1 MDQEFLDDFN
11 DEDAAVAEDAPL
23 AEDEDASGSSSDD
36 DSHSDD
42 MEDLSE
48 LVSPNANEPKKQ
60 VRHDAAFASLLSSL
74 ASPCPPA
81 DLQDRLNSCNQ
92 YLSKMAS
99 ETLVW
104 HRLASQA
111 YSPIFPELEKLV
123 VDPVDFAK
131 VVLQFGE
138 SDACGDLGQI
148 LDNATVMV
156 VKVSKSAHAQ
166 SIAQL
171 RDRAPLKLALRCCE
185 EILQLHAWAA
195 QLLAFCEV
203 QLQAFAPNLYELIGG
218 RTAALLLSLAGG
230 LQRLSQIPSNDI
242 QVLGKRKQGDTA
254 AAHGENAIFLR
265 HSGVLAQCPLVLA
278 CPPDLKRRVV
288 RVLAGRVALA
298 ARVDDSSSSNPSAA
312 SGKLW
317 RGEIEQKIA
326 QWQTPNQ
333 GKVKKALPVPDMQRP
348 KRRGGRRARKLKEK
362 MGSTSMLKLANRDQF
377 GDGADA
383 NVEYSVSA
391 MGEDLGLL
399 SKQHNGRVRQVQ
411 AKNTQRLGDRAA
423 QHNSKRL
430 KQINTGGS
438 LASGFTS
445 LAFTPVQG
453 MELGAGQRPAAAA
466 AAAAAPRQKPAVP
479 LFQQQQQQQT
489 KRL

>member
-11 DEDAAVAEDAPL
+11 DDGAL
-23 AEDEDASGSSSDD
+23 DEDQPSAQESDNDSSSD
-36 DSHSDD
+36 SDD
-42 MEDLSE
+42 MEEEVNLSE
-48 LVSPNANEPKKQ
+48 LISPNSNEPKKQ
-60 VRHDAAFASLLSSL
+60 VRHDAAFTSLLSSL
-74 ASPCPPA
+74 TSPSPPSPPSPIT
-81 DLQDRLNSCNQ
+81 DLQDKLNLCNQ
-92 YLSKMAS
+92 YLSKIAS

-123 VDPVDFAK
+123 VDPVDFSK

-148 LDNATVMV
+148 LNNATVMV
-156 VKVSKSAHAQ
+156 VKVSKSAHAN
-166 SIAQL
+166 SIAQM
-171 RDRAPLKLALRCCE
+171 RDKGPLKLALKCCG
-185 EILQLHAWAA
+185 EILQLNEWGT

-203 QLQAFAPNLYELIGG
+203 KLQAFAPNLYELTGG

-254 AAHGENAIFLR
+254 AAHGENVIFLR
-265 HSGVLAQCPLVLA
+265 HSGVLAQCPLVLSS
-278 CPPDLKRRVV
+278 PPDLRRRIV

-298 ARVDDSSSSNPSAA
+298 ARVDDSSSSKSSAN
-312 SGKLW
+312 GKLW
-317 RGEIEQKIA
+317 RSEIEQKIA
-326 QWQTPNQ
+326 QWQAPNQ

-399 SKQHNGRVRQVQ
+399 SKQQNGRVRQIQV
-411 AKNTQRLGDRAA
+411 KNTQRLGDRAA
-423 QHNSKRL
+423 QQNSKRL

-453 MELGAGQRPAAAA
+453 MELGAGQRPIAVVE
-466 AAAAAPRQKPAVP
+466 RQKPAVP
-479 LFQQQQQQQT
+479 LFQQQQP
-489 KRL
+489 KRV